1 MNSKTLKRKAILACL
16 AVPLGMLTLASC
28 GSPKPA
34 NRIEPVYS
42 KENGRL
48 QLLKYDADGD
58 GKIDTWSYMDA
69 ARILRIDV
77 DRDEDGKIDRWEYYG
92 PDQKIEKIGFSRL
105 SDGKEDAWSFGG
117 PDGTVVRIDVST
129 RRDGRITRVEHYE
142 KDALVRAEEDTDE
155 DGRMDKW
162 ETFEGG
168 RLTSVAFDTVH
179 RGTPDRRLI
188 YGPNGSAR
196 IEVDAKGDG
205 HFVAVNE
212 PKSARSPRQR

>member
-1 MNSKTLKRKAILACL
+1 MLKRKVIFPHLAL
-16 AVPLGMLTLASC
+16 PLGMLTLASC

-48 QLLKYDADGD
+48 QLLKYDADGN

-117 PDGTVVRIDVST
+117 PDGTIVRIDVST
-129 RRDGRITRVEHYE
+129 RRDGKITRVEHYE
-142 KDALVRAEEDTDE
+142 KDALVRAEEDTGE

-162 ETFEGG
+162 ETFEDG

-179 RGTPDRRLI
+179 RGTPDRRI
-188 YGPNGSAR
+188 VYGPNGAAR
-196 IEVDAKGDG
+196 VEIDPAGTGRFVPARDARTPR
-205 HFVAVNE
+205 A
-212 PKSARSPRQR
+212 AR